1 MVFGMAVHHPY
12 IEYLAICTV
21 MVGNDKVTIRFWG
34 VRGSIPCPG
43 SAYTKFGGNTSCVEL
58 QVPGMS
64 GFLLLDSGSGIRQ
77 AGDQLISK
85 NRQSNGSIFVTHGH
99 WDHIQG
105 FPFFMPIYDP
115 NAKVNIYYPGSGYDS
130 CKSVMTYQLHPTHF
144 PVSAESLHADIS
156 YIDLQ
161 EEAVRTHEYS
171 VDYMLADHPIRTAI
185 FRIHIAG
192 KTIIYAPDNELK
204 LSEPDSES
212 FIHDFMEF
220 IRDADVLIHD
230 GNYNRE
236 TYGSKRNWG
245 HSAWEDVVDVAGRAG
260 VRNLYLT
267 HHDPSA
273 TDDLMADRCGLLSAS
288 SGLFNSVQFAR
299 EGTDYIIG

>member
-1 MVFGMAVHHPY
+1 
-12 IEYLAICTV
+12 

-43 SAYTKFGGNTSCVEL
+43 SAYTDFGGNTSCVEL
-58 QVPGMS
+58 IKPGMS
-64 GFLLLDSGSGIRQ
+64 GYLLLDSGSGIRQ

-85 NRQSNGSIFVTHGH
+85 NRHSNGSIFVTHGH

-105 FPFFMPIYDP
+105 FPFFLPIYDP
-115 NAKVNIYYPGSGYDS
+115 KTRVNIYYPGSDNDS

-144 PVSAESLHADIS
+144 PVSAESLHADIR
-156 YIDLQ
+156 YFDLH
-161 EEAVRTHEYS
+161 EEAIRADDYT
-171 VDYMLADHPIRTAI
+171 VDFMLADHPIRTAMY
-185 FRIHIAG
+185 RIRIDG

-204 LSEPDSES
+204 LNEPDSAS

-220 IRDADVLIHD
+220 IRGADVLIHD

-236 TYGSKRNWG
+236 TYESKRNWG
-245 HSAWEDVVDVAGRAG
+245 HSAWEDVVDVACRAG
-260 VRNLYLT
+260 VKNLYLT

-273 TDDLMADRCGLLSAS
+273 TDDLMADRYRLLTAS
-288 SGLFNSVQFAR
+288 SNLFESVQFAR
-299 EGTDYIIG
+299 EGIDYTID